1 MYADGAGE
9 QTREKE
15 RKPGTHD
22 EDFRNGT
29 SKFHFATS
37 PTSRKRQSAQ
47 LAVTAAAA
55 SLDSYRRAR
64 RFSSNVYRLLG
75 SISLDEFI

>member
-1 MYADGAGE
+1 MYADRAGE
-9 QTREKE
+9 QTRGKE

-29 SKFHFATS
+29 SKFHFATL
-37 PTSRKRQSAQ
+37 PTSRKRQSAR

-75 SISLDEFI
+75 SISLNEFI

>member
-1 MYADGAGE
+1 MRTGLANRPEGK
-9 QTREKE
+9 REK
-15 RKPGTHD
+15 PGAHD

-37 PTSRKRQSAQ
+37 STSRKRQSAR